1 MIDYL
6 LEFLNNIFLIA
17 SAMSFYILVGLVI
30 AGVMKQLI
38 SDDFVS
44 KHLGEDSLGSVVKAT
59 ILGIPLPVCSCS
71 VIPLAKGLQK
81 EGASSGAVQSFLISA
96 PITGVDSI
104 ATTYSF
110 FGWFFT
116 LYRLFTSVVI
126 AMVVGIVENLLNRE
140 KRATPTFTTEAP
152 SCCSSEG
159 CCDSKASPQGFSIT
173 SALSY
178 AFNVLFSDIA
188 KSLLWGLVIGAMF
201 LTFLPKDILQEL
213 YNHTFLTY
221 ILVLI
226 MAMPLY
232 VCATASLPI
241 AASFLVGGMSTG
253 AVFIFLSAGPA
264 TNSVTM
270 GVVGSMFGKRSLFIY
285 ITVISLLSI
294 LFGYLLDQFF
304 SELKVIKMAE
314 HIEELGY
321 LDIASSVVM
330 FGLIFYYI
338 FRRK

>member
-1 MIDYL
+1 MNYILD
-6 LEFLNNIFLIA
+6 FLNNIFLIA
-17 SAMSFYILVGLVI
+17 SAMSFYILIGLVV

-38 SDDFVS
+38 SDDFIA
-44 KHLGEDSLGSVVKAT
+44 KHLGKDSFGSVLKAT

-116 LYRLFTSVVI
+116 LYRLFTSIVI
-126 AMVVGIVENLLNRE
+126 AMVVGLIENFFST
-140 KRATPTFTTEAP
+140 KKKPQPSFTTKAP
-152 SCCSSEG
+152 SCCSSTG
-159 CCDSKASPQGFSIT
+159 CCSSEAPSKGFSIK

-178 AFNVLFSDIA
+178 AFNTLFADIA
-188 KSLLWGLVIGAMF
+188 KSLLWGLVIGAFF
-201 LTFLPKDILQEL
+201 LTFLPKDLLQEV
-213 YNHTFLTY
+213 YSNTFLTY
-221 ILVLI
+221 FLVLI
-226 MAMPLY
+226 ISMPLY

-241 AASFLVGGMSTG
+241 AGAFLVGGMSTG
-253 AVFIFLSAGPA
+253 AVFVFLSAGPA

-270 GVVGSMFGKRSLFIY
+270 GVVASMFGKRSLFIY
-285 ITVISLLSI
+285 MAVISGLSI

-304 SELKVIKMAE
+304 SDLKVIKMAE
-314 HIEELGY
+314 HIEELSY
-321 LDIASSVVM
+321 LDISSSVLM